1 MTYPQNND
9 EFIKDNLKNY
19 NSKKLINYILRTNI
33 PFSDCWFFVIRE
45 NFLVSII
52 LIFLIQDLVKVKYLL
67 RNLYV

>member
-33 PFSDCWFFVIRE
+33 PFSDCWFFVIRRE
-45 NFLVSII
+45 IS
-52 LIFLIQDLVKVKYLL
+52 
-67 RNLYV
+67 